1 MLNRKIINNI
11 NKGNRSRHMLALKI
25 QNQQTKKGK
34 FKMWMNLLG
43 TIWRER
49 GQEQRNTSVQDPI
62 HISYNGKSNSRPGS
76 LHDLAGGGREN
87 Y

>member
-1 MLNRKIINNI
+1 
-11 NKGNRSRHMLALKI
+11 MLALKI

-49 GQEQRNTSVQDPI
+49 DQAQQNTAVQDPI
-62 HISYNGKSNSRPGS
+62 RISYKGKSNS
-76 LHDLAGGGREN
+76 
-87 Y
+87 